1 MKLSRLIA
9 VTAASAIAFSSLGGC
24 SGKNKKTAASVP
36 VIEVEPT
43 AEPTTEPIP
52 VETFPQKPVTYPEI
66 EEKDTGTLYEAENAV
81 FKGSLS
87 VSYSKDNYSGE
98 GYVSGFSESGKSSL
112 TFNINA
118 PSNQHY
124 DISFNIAAESE
135 ALCNIALNGSKLASF
150 KADASGRFT
159 QVTLRGVFLVK
170 GLSTIEISPEGKN
183 VCIDYLKLTNNTSLL
198 DGGYSAENELSNKN
212 SADAAKKLMSFL
224 TDNYGR
230 YILTGQYA
238 ADPDNSELD
247 LIYRTTGKY
256 PVIRFSNLSVPRSS
270 YDNSF
275 MELDAAADWYRNGG
289 IPCASWYW
297 SSPSEKSSVNSSEC
311 DFSLKNAVTEEDIAT
326 LSQEEIRSLYGSGI
340 ISKECYSLILDI
352 DNMAGQL
359 TSLRNRGVPVL
370 WRPLPEGSGSWYWW
384 GADGPNA
391 YKWLWNL
398 LYRRLT
404 EYFELDNL
412 IWVWNGQSKDFLVDK
427 STFDIAA
434 LDLYMDDEKDYGSRF
449 YEKFAAVRNFLGG
462 DKLIAISEC
471 GSVPDID
478 GSFRDNAVWS
488 FFGLWS
494 GKYIEDEN
502 GSLSEEYTSRE
513 NLIHTYNSDGS
524 LTLDEYRELCGYDNS
539 KASVE
544 TSENTEVSE

>member
-1 MKLSRLIA
+1 MKFSGFIA
-9 VTAASAIAFSSLGGC
+9 VAAASAIAMTSAWSC
-24 SGKNKKTAASVP
+24 SGKNKKTTPSVP

-43 AEPTTEPIP
+43 AEPTTELIP
-52 VETFPQKPVTYPEI
+52 AETFPQEPVTYPEI

-135 ALCNIALNGSKLASF
+135 ALCNIALNGSKLSSF

-170 GLSTIEISPEGKN
+170 GLSTIEISPEGKY

-289 IPCASWYW
+289 IPCVSWYW

-311 DFSLKNAVTEEDIAT
+311 DFSLKNAVTEEDIAA

-384 GADGPNA
+384 GADGPDA

-434 LDLYMDDEKDYGSRF
+434 LDLYMDGEKDYGSRF
-449 YEKFAAVRNFLGG
+449 YEKFAAVRNFLDG

-502 GSLSEEYTSRE
+502 GSLSEEFTSRE

-539 KASVE
+539 KASAE
-544 TSENTEVSE
+544 NSENTEVSE